1 MDKQEQKEDSIGTF
15 CERPPRRPFFH
26 GGHLDSRSIALK
38 AFIQASMFG
47 LVALL
52 VMLLLNAAQVLLLVF
67 AGILFALLLRGMT
80 DWVTC
85 KTGMPDG
92 VALALA
98 IAVPLLVIG
107 IAVWL
112 IAPAVGDQAS
122 RLADRLPQAA
132 AQLKGQLLQYSW
144 VQQLWD
150 HKERIAHSLPS
161 ESSGASVIAQ
171 FFTTTFGALGN
182 LAVVLFLGVF
192 LAINPDWYVDGA
204 VRLFP
209 VERRERTRTVL
220 QQTGETLGSWL
231 IAKLTTMSVIGVF
244 TTIGLWLLGIDLALV
259 LGVIAALLSFIPNFG
274 PIASVIPAALIG
286 LVASPEKA
294 LYVLLL
300 YASLQ
305 TVESYLLTPIL
316 QQHMVNLPPALLM
329 TMQVLLGVTV
339 GILGVILA
347 VPMTAAGMVLVRM
360 WYVEDALEGNA

>member
-1 MDKQEQKEDSIGTF
+1 M
-15 CERPPRRPFFH
+15 
-26 GGHLDSRSIALK
+26 DSRSIALK

-52 VMLLLNAAQVLLLVF
+52 VLLLLNAGQVLLLVF
-67 AGILFALLLRGMT
+67 AGILFAVLLRGMA
-80 DWVTC
+80 DWITR

-92 VALALA
+92 VGLTVA
-98 IAVPLLVIG
+98 IMVPLLVIG
-107 IAVWL
+107 IAIWL

-122 RLADRLPQAA
+122 KLADRLPQAA
-132 AQLKGQLLQYSW
+132 EQLKAQLLQYSW

-150 HKERIAHSLPS
+150 NKERMAQALPGD
-161 ESSGASVIAQ
+161 SSGTSVIAQ
-171 FFTTTFGALGN
+171 FFTTTFGSLGN
-182 LAVVLFLGVF
+182 LIVVLFLGLF
-192 LAINPDWYVDGA
+192 LAINPDWYVNGA

-209 VERRERTRTVL
+209 VERRERARTVL
-220 QQTGETLGSWL
+220 RQTGETLGSWL
-231 IAKLTTMSVIGVF
+231 IAKLTTMSAIGVF

-259 LGVIAALLSFIPNFG
+259 LGVIAAMLSFIPNFG

-300 YASLQ
+300 YAGVQ
-305 TVESYLLTPIL
+305 TMESYLLTPML
-316 QQHMVNLPPALLM
+316 QQHMVDLPPALLM

-360 WYVEDALEGNA
+360 WYVEDVLEGNA